1 MTDEIK
7 TGGLAFPFNDIGGN
21 FDPGMTL
28 RDYFAAKAMAV
39 AWSALEAGYFEA
51 DVESSTDKMA
61 ACAYQLAD
69 AMIKARG

>member
-1 MTDEIK
+1 MTEWLIQPWK
-7 TGGLAFPFNDIGGN
+7 VVEKCLGG
-21 FDPGMTL
+21 
-28 RDYFAAKAMAV
+28 
-39 AWSALEAGYFEA
+39 ALEAGYFEA

>member
-21 FDPGMTL
+21 CDPGMTL
-28 RDYFAAKAMAV
+28 HDYFYAQAMA
-39 AWSALEAGYFEA
+39 AIISNPSLIDDLG
-51 DVESSTDKMA
+51 
-61 ACAYQLAD
+61 QLHVDWVVTHSRVVAD